1 MKTDKILKKI
11 IQKNN
16 EFLPIKIQ
24 KPNIKFLSTT
34 NPTRHRKNNSYNNN
48 FSSKLYQFIDSTVSH
63 FNIKFNLLSE
73 QIDVMKKEFIDQIEG
88 LIHFIPNEFPLIK
101 NQKKSNSKNNNSP
114 FKFNKINLNSNIN
127 TDSNIFYSKKKIKKG
142 KNFFSSNSLNDNII
156 NNNNKNNIII
166 NESKN
171 SIKNNKNNNNNNN
184 NKNENIIKNL
194 IEKND
199 FFDLD
204 SKLKLSYLNK
214 NLYNSINQK
223 EIINN
228 EYNKMLNIVNNL
240 KKSFDKNISN
250 TFPAS
255 NLSFILK
262 NSEDEIINDENEINK
277 IFFEIIFKIKEINFN
292 KNNKNNDLYSIL
304 LNQTKKESIK
314 NILIDYMKN
323 INNNIKNFS
332 NDYIQ
337 NIFDFLEKNKILR
350 DYNELIKLGNKT
362 LSYFAFVFDEIY
374 NIFHYEINKR
384 NKIKYYENILKNI
397 IKIKNIFDV

>member
-16 EFLPIKIQ
+16 DFLAIKIQ

-34 NPTRHRKNNSYNNN
+34 TASKHKKNYSYNYNL
-48 FSSKLYQFIDSTVSH
+48 SSKLYQFINSTVSH

-88 LIHFIPNEFPLIK
+88 LINFIPNEFPLIK
-101 NQKKSNSKNNNSP
+101 TPKNNIKKQISP
-114 FKFNKINLNSNIN
+114 IKFNKNNSHIN
-127 TDSNIFYSKKKIKKG
+127 TDSNIILNKSKNKKI
-142 KNFFSSNSLNDNII
+142 SSNSLNE
-156 NNNNKNNIII
+156 NNNFYNNKHLNTP
-166 NESKN
+166 KN
-171 SIKNNKNNNNNNN
+171 SPNKNNKN
-184 NKNENIIKNL
+184 KNEEIIKIL

-214 NLYNSINQK
+214 NLYNSINKK
-223 EIINN
+223 EIINE
-228 EYNKMLNIVNNL
+228 EYKKMLNIINNL
-240 KKSFDKNISN
+240 KNSFNKNISN

-262 NSEDEIINDENEINK
+262 NSKNEIIEENEINK
-277 IFFEIIFKIKEINFN
+277 IFFEFIFKLKEINFN
-292 KNNKNNDLYSIL
+292 NNNKNDDLYMIL

-314 NILIDYMKN
+314 QILIDYMKN
-323 INNNIKNFS
+323 INNNIKNF
-332 NDYIQ
+332 NDDYIK
-337 NIFDFLEKNKILR
+337 NNFEFLEKNKILR
-350 DYNELIKLGNKT
+350 DYNQLIKNGNKT

-374 NIFHYEINKR
+374 NIFQYEINKR
-384 NKIKYYENILKNI
+384 NKIKNHENILKNI
-397 IKIKNIFDV
+397 IKIKNIFNE

>member
-16 EFLPIKIQ
+16 DFLAIKIQ

-34 NPTRHRKNNSYNNN
+34 TASKHKKNYSYNYNL
-48 FSSKLYQFIDSTVSH
+48 SSKLYQFINSTVSH

-88 LIHFIPNEFPLIK
+88 LINFIPNEFPLIK
-101 NQKKSNSKNNNSP
+101 TPKNNIKKNISP
-114 FKFNKINLNSNIN
+114 IKFNKNNSHIN
-127 TDSNIFYSKKKIKKG
+127 TDSNIILNKSKNKKV
-142 KNFFSSNSLNDNII
+142 SSNSLNE
-156 NNNNKNNIII
+156 NNNFYNNKHLNTP
-166 NESKN
+166 KN
-171 SIKNNKNNNNNNN
+171 SPNKNNKN
-184 NKNENIIKNL
+184 KNEEIIKIL

-214 NLYNSINQK
+214 NLYNSINKK
-223 EIINN
+223 EIINE
-228 EYNKMLNIVNNL
+228 EYKKMLNIINNL
-240 KKSFDKNISN
+240 KNSFNKNISN

-262 NSEDEIINDENEINK
+262 NSKNEIIEENEINK
-277 IFFEIIFKIKEINFN
+277 IFFEFIFKLKEINFN
-292 KNNKNNDLYSIL
+292 NNNKNDDLYMIL

-314 NILIDYMKN
+314 QILIDYMKN
-323 INNNIKNFS
+323 INNNIKNF
-332 NDYIQ
+332 NDDYIK
-337 NIFDFLEKNKILR
+337 NNFEFLEKNKILR
-350 DYNELIKLGNKT
+350 DYNQLIKNGNKT

-374 NIFHYEINKR
+374 NIFQYEINKR
-384 NKIKYYENILKNI
+384 NKIKNHENILKNI
-397 IKIKNIFDV
+397 IKIKNIFDE

>member
-16 EFLPIKIQ
+16 DFLAIKIQ

-34 NPTRHRKNNSYNNN
+34 TASKHKKNYSYNYNL
-48 FSSKLYQFIDSTVSH
+48 SSKLYQFINSTVSH

-88 LIHFIPNEFPLIK
+88 LINFIPNEFPLIK
-101 NQKKSNSKNNNSP
+101 TPKNNIKKQISP
-114 FKFNKINLNSNIN
+114 IKFNKNNSHIN
-127 TDSNIFYSKKKIKKG
+127 TDSNIILNKSKNKKI
-142 KNFFSSNSLNDNII
+142 SSNSLNE
-156 NNNNKNNIII
+156 NNNFYNNKHLNTP
-166 NESKN
+166 KN
-171 SIKNNKNNNNNNN
+171 SPNKNNKN
-184 NKNENIIKNL
+184 KNEEIIKIL

-214 NLYNSINQK
+214 NLYNSINKK
-223 EIINN
+223 EIINE
-228 EYNKMLNIVNNL
+228 EYKKMTNIINNL
-240 KKSFDKNISN
+240 KNSFNKNISN

-262 NSEDEIINDENEINK
+262 NSKNEIIEENEINK
-277 IFFEIIFKIKEINFN
+277 IFFEFIFKLKEINFN
-292 KNNKNNDLYSIL
+292 NNNKNDDLYMIL

-314 NILIDYMKN
+314 QILIDYMKN
-323 INNNIKNFS
+323 INNNIKNF
-332 NDYIQ
+332 NDDYIK
-337 NIFDFLEKNKILR
+337 NNFEFLEKNKILR
-350 DYNELIKLGNKT
+350 DYNQLIKNGNKT

-374 NIFHYEINKR
+374 NIFQYEINKR
-384 NKIKYYENILKNI
+384 NKIKNHENILKNI
-397 IKIKNIFDV
+397 IKIKNIFDE

>member
-16 EFLPIKIQ
+16 DFLAIKIQ

-34 NPTRHRKNNSYNNN
+34 TALKHKKNYSYNYNL
-48 FSSKLYQFIDSTVSH
+48 SSKLYQFINSTVSH

-88 LIHFIPNEFPLIK
+88 LINFIPNEFPLIK
-101 NQKKSNSKNNNSP
+101 TPKNNIKKQISP
-114 FKFNKINLNSNIN
+114 IKFNKINNNSHIN
-127 TDSNIFYSKKKIKKG
+127 TDSNIILNKSKNKKV
-142 KNFFSSNSLNDNII
+142 SSNSLNE
-156 NNNNKNNIII
+156 NNNFYNNKHLNTP
-166 NESKN
+166 KN
-171 SIKNNKNNNNNNN
+171 SPNKNNKN
-184 NKNENIIKNL
+184 KNEEIIKIL

-214 NLYNSINQK
+214 NLYNSINKK
-223 EIINN
+223 EIINE
-228 EYNKMLNIVNNL
+228 EYKKMLNIINNL
-240 KKSFDKNISN
+240 KNSFNKNISN

-262 NSEDEIINDENEINK
+262 NSKNEIIEENEINK
-277 IFFEIIFKIKEINFN
+277 IFFEFIFKLKEINFN
-292 KNNKNNDLYSIL
+292 NNNKNDDLYMIL

-314 NILIDYMKN
+314 QILIDYMKN
-323 INNNIKNFS
+323 INNNIKNF
-332 NDYIQ
+332 NDDYIK
-337 NIFDFLEKNKILR
+337 NNFEFLEKNKILR
-350 DYNELIKLGNKT
+350 DYNQLIKNGNKT

-374 NIFHYEINKR
+374 NIFQYEINKR
-384 NKIKYYENILKNI
+384 NKIKNHENILKNI
-397 IKIKNIFDV
+397 IKIKNIFDE

>member
-16 EFLPIKIQ
+16 DFLAIKIQ

-34 NPTRHRKNNSYNNN
+34 TASKHKKNYSYNYNL
-48 FSSKLYQFIDSTVSH
+48 SSKLYQFINSTVSH

-88 LIHFIPNEFPLIK
+88 LINFIPNEFPLIK
-101 NQKKSNSKNNNSP
+101 TPKNNIKKSISP
-114 FKFNKINLNSNIN
+114 IKFNKINNNSHIN
-127 TDSNIFYSKKKIKKG
+127 TDSNIILNKTKNKKI
-142 KNFFSSNSLNDNII
+142 SSNSLNE
-156 NNNNKNNIII
+156 NNNFYNNKHLNTP
-166 NESKN
+166 KN
-171 SIKNNKNNNNNNN
+171 SPNKNNKN
-184 NKNENIIKNL
+184 KNEEIIKIL

-214 NLYNSINQK
+214 NLYNSINKK
-223 EIINN
+223 EIINE
-228 EYNKMLNIVNNL
+228 EYKKMLNIINNL
-240 KKSFDKNISN
+240 KNSFNKNISN

-262 NSEDEIINDENEINK
+262 NSKNEIIEENEINK
-277 IFFEIIFKIKEINFN
+277 IFFEFIFKLKEINFN
-292 KNNKNNDLYSIL
+292 NNNKNDDLYMIL

-314 NILIDYMKN
+314 QILIDYMKN
-323 INNNIKNFS
+323 INNNIKNF
-332 NDYIQ
+332 NDDYIK
-337 NIFDFLEKNKILR
+337 NNFEFLEKNKILR
-350 DYNELIKLGNKT
+350 DYNQLIKNGNKT

-374 NIFHYEINKR
+374 NIFQYEINKR
-384 NKIKYYENILKNI
+384 NKIKNHENILKNI
-397 IKIKNIFDV
+397 IKIKNIFDE

>member
-16 EFLPIKIQ
+16 DFLAIKIQ

-34 NPTRHRKNNSYNNN
+34 TASKHKKNYSYNYNL
-48 FSSKLYQFIDSTVSH
+48 SSKLYQFINSTVSH

-88 LIHFIPNEFPLIK
+88 LINFIPNEFPLIK
-101 NQKKSNSKNNNSP
+101 TPKNNIKKQISP
-114 FKFNKINLNSNIN
+114 IKFNKNNSHIN
-127 TDSNIFYSKKKIKKG
+127 TDSNIILNKSKNKKV
-142 KNFFSSNSLNDNII
+142 SSNSLNE
-156 NNNNKNNIII
+156 NNNFYNNKHLNTP
-166 NESKN
+166 KN
-171 SIKNNKNNNNNNN
+171 SPNKNNKN
-184 NKNENIIKNL
+184 KNEEIIKIL

-214 NLYNSINQK
+214 NLYNSINKK
-223 EIINN
+223 EIINE
-228 EYNKMLNIVNNL
+228 EYKKMLNIINNL
-240 KKSFDKNISN
+240 KNSFNKNISN

-262 NSEDEIINDENEINK
+262 NSKNEIIEENEINK
-277 IFFEIIFKIKEINFN
+277 IFFEFIFKLKEINFN
-292 KNNKNNDLYSIL
+292 NNNKNDDLYMIL

-314 NILIDYMKN
+314 QILIDYMKN
-323 INNNIKNFS
+323 INNNIKNF
-332 NDYIQ
+332 NDDYIK
-337 NIFDFLEKNKILR
+337 NNFDFLEKNKILR
-350 DYNELIKLGNKT
+350 DYNQLIKNGNKT

-374 NIFHYEINKR
+374 NIFQYEINKR
-384 NKIKYYENILKNI
+384 NKIKNHENILKNI
-397 IKIKNIFDV
+397 IKIKNIFDE

>member
-16 EFLPIKIQ
+16 DFLAIKIQ

-34 NPTRHRKNNSYNNN
+34 TASKHKKNYSYNYNL
-48 FSSKLYQFIDSTVSH
+48 SSKLYQFINSTVSH

-88 LIHFIPNEFPLIK
+88 LINFIPNEFPLIK
-101 NQKKSNSKNNNSP
+101 TPKNNIKKQISP
-114 FKFNKINLNSNIN
+114 IKFNKNNSHIN
-127 TDSNIFYSKKKIKKG
+127 TDSNIILNKSKNKKV
-142 KNFFSSNSLNDNII
+142 SSNSLNE
-156 NNNNKNNIII
+156 NNNFYNNKHLNTP
-166 NESKN
+166 KN
-171 SIKNNKNNNNNNN
+171 SPNKNNKN
-184 NKNENIIKNL
+184 KNEEIIKIL

-214 NLYNSINQK
+214 NLYNSINKK
-223 EIINN
+223 EIINE
-228 EYNKMLNIVNNL
+228 EYKKMLNIINNL
-240 KKSFDKNISN
+240 KNSFNKNISN

-262 NSEDEIINDENEINK
+262 NSKNEIIEENEINK
-277 IFFEIIFKIKEINFN
+277 IFFEFIFKLKEINFN
-292 KNNKNNDLYSIL
+292 NNNKNDDLYMIL

-314 NILIDYMKN
+314 QILIDYMKN
-323 INNNIKNFS
+323 INNNIKNF
-332 NDYIQ
+332 NDDYIK
-337 NIFDFLEKNKILR
+337 NNFEFLEKNKILR
-350 DYNELIKLGNKT
+350 DYNQLIKNGNKT

-374 NIFHYEINKR
+374 NIFQYEINKR
-384 NKIKYYENILKNI
+384 NKIKNHENILKNI
-397 IKIKNIFDV
+397 IKIKNIFDE

>member
-16 EFLPIKIQ
+16 DFLAIKIQ

-34 NPTRHRKNNSYNNN
+34 TASKHKKNYSYNYNL
-48 FSSKLYQFIDSTVSH
+48 SSKLYQFINSTVSH

-88 LIHFIPNEFPLIK
+88 LINFIPNEFPLIK
-101 NQKKSNSKNNNSP
+101 TPKNNIKKQISP
-114 FKFNKINLNSNIN
+114 IKINKNNSHIN
-127 TDSNIFYSKKKIKKG
+127 TDSNIILNKSKNKKI
-142 KNFFSSNSLNDNII
+142 SSNSLNE
-156 NNNNKNNIII
+156 NNNFYNNKHLNTP
-166 NESKN
+166 KN
-171 SIKNNKNNNNNNN
+171 SPNKNNKN
-184 NKNENIIKNL
+184 KNEEIIKIL

-214 NLYNSINQK
+214 NLYNSINKK
-223 EIINN
+223 EIINE
-228 EYNKMLNIVNNL
+228 EYKKMLNIINNL
-240 KKSFDKNISN
+240 KNSFNKNISN

-262 NSEDEIINDENEINK
+262 NSKNEIIEENEINK
-277 IFFEIIFKIKEINFN
+277 IFFEFIFKLKEINFN
-292 KNNKNNDLYSIL
+292 NNNKNDDLYMIL

-314 NILIDYMKN
+314 QILIDYMKN
-323 INNNIKNFS
+323 INNNIKNF
-332 NDYIQ
+332 NDDYIK
-337 NIFDFLEKNKILR
+337 NNFDFLEKNKILR
-350 DYNELIKLGNKT
+350 DYNQLIKNGNKT

-374 NIFHYEINKR
+374 NIFQYEINKR
-384 NKIKYYENILKNI
+384 NKIKNHENILKNI
-397 IKIKNIFDV
+397 IKIKNIFDE

>member
-16 EFLPIKIQ
+16 DFLAIKIQ

-34 NPTRHRKNNSYNNN
+34 TASKHKKNYSYNYNL
-48 FSSKLYQFIDSTVSH
+48 SSKLYQFINSTVSH

-88 LIHFIPNEFPLIK
+88 LINFIPNEFPLIK
-101 NQKKSNSKNNNSP
+101 TPKNNIKKQISP
-114 FKFNKINLNSNIN
+114 IKFNKNNSHIN
-127 TDSNIFYSKKKIKKG
+127 TDSNIILNKSKNKKI
-142 KNFFSSNSLNDNII
+142 SSNSLNE
-156 NNNNKNNIII
+156 NNNFYNNKHLNTP
-166 NESKN
+166 KN
-171 SIKNNKNNNNNNN
+171 SPNKNNKN
-184 NKNENIIKNL
+184 KNEEIIKIL

-214 NLYNSINQK
+214 NLYNSINKK
-223 EIINN
+223 EIINE
-228 EYNKMLNIVNNL
+228 EYKKMLNIINNL
-240 KKSFDKNISN
+240 KNSFNKNISN

-262 NSEDEIINDENEINK
+262 NSKNEIIEENEINK
-277 IFFEIIFKIKEINFN
+277 IFFEFIFKLKEINFN
-292 KNNKNNDLYSIL
+292 NNNKNDDLYMIL

-314 NILIDYMKN
+314 QILIDYMKN
-323 INNNIKNFS
+323 INNNIKNF
-332 NDYIQ
+332 NDDYIK
-337 NIFDFLEKNKILR
+337 NNFEFLEKNKILR
-350 DYNELIKLGNKT
+350 DYNQLIKNGNKT

-374 NIFHYEINKR
+374 NIFQYEINKR
-384 NKIKYYENILKNI
+384 NKIKNHENILKNI
-397 IKIKNIFDV
+397 IKIKNIFDE

>member
-16 EFLPIKIQ
+16 DFLAIKIQ

-34 NPTRHRKNNSYNNN
+34 TASKHKKNYSYNYNL
-48 FSSKLYQFIDSTVSH
+48 SSKLYQFINSTVSH

-88 LIHFIPNEFPLIK
+88 LINFIPNEFPLIK
-101 NQKKSNSKNNNSP
+101 TPKNNIKKQISP
-114 FKFNKINLNSNIN
+114 IKINKNNSHIN
-127 TDSNIFYSKKKIKKG
+127 TDSNIILNKSKNKKI
-142 KNFFSSNSLNDNII
+142 SSNSLNE
-156 NNNNKNNIII
+156 NNNFYNNKHLNTP
-166 NESKN
+166 KN
-171 SIKNNKNNNNNNN
+171 SPNKNNKN
-184 NKNENIIKNL
+184 KNEEIIKIL

-214 NLYNSINQK
+214 NLYNSINKK
-223 EIINN
+223 EIINE
-228 EYNKMLNIVNNL
+228 EYKKMLNIINNL
-240 KKSFDKNISN
+240 KNSFNKNISN

-262 NSEDEIINDENEINK
+262 NSKNEIIEENEINK
-277 IFFEIIFKIKEINFN
+277 IFFEFIFKLKEINFN
-292 KNNKNNDLYSIL
+292 NNNKNDDLYMIL

-314 NILIDYMKN
+314 QILIDYMKN
-323 INNNIKNFS
+323 INNNIKNF
-332 NDYIQ
+332 NDDYIK
-337 NIFDFLEKNKILR
+337 NNFEFLEKNKILR
-350 DYNELIKLGNKT
+350 DYNQLIKNGNKT

-374 NIFHYEINKR
+374 NIFQYEINKR
-384 NKIKYYENILKNI
+384 NKIKNHENILKNI
-397 IKIKNIFDV
+397 IKIKNIFDE

>member
-16 EFLPIKIQ
+16 DFLAIKIQ

-34 NPTRHRKNNSYNNN
+34 TALKHKKNYSYNYNL
-48 FSSKLYQFIDSTVSH
+48 SSKLYQFINSTVSH

-88 LIHFIPNEFPLIK
+88 LINFIPNEFPLIK
-101 NQKKSNSKNNNSP
+101 TPKNNIKKQISP
-114 FKFNKINLNSNIN
+114 IKFNKNNSHIN
-127 TDSNIFYSKKKIKKG
+127 TDSNIILNKSKNKKV
-142 KNFFSSNSLNDNII
+142 SSNSLNE
-156 NNNNKNNIII
+156 NNNFYNNKHLNTP
-166 NESKN
+166 KN
-171 SIKNNKNNNNNNN
+171 SPNKNNKN
-184 NKNENIIKNL
+184 KNEEIIKIL

-214 NLYNSINQK
+214 NLYNSINKK
-223 EIINN
+223 EIINE
-228 EYNKMLNIVNNL
+228 EYKKMLNIINNL
-240 KKSFDKNISN
+240 KNSFNKNISN

-262 NSEDEIINDENEINK
+262 NSKNEIIEENEINK
-277 IFFEIIFKIKEINFN
+277 IFFEFIFKLKEINFN
-292 KNNKNNDLYSIL
+292 NNNKNDDLYMIL

-314 NILIDYMKN
+314 QILIDYMKN
-323 INNNIKNFS
+323 INNNIKNF
-332 NDYIQ
+332 NDDYIK
-337 NIFDFLEKNKILR
+337 NNFEFLEKNKILR
-350 DYNELIKLGNKT
+350 DYNQLIKNGNKT

-374 NIFHYEINKR
+374 NIFQYEINKR
-384 NKIKYYENILKNI
+384 NKIKNHENILKNI
-397 IKIKNIFDV
+397 IKIKNIFDE

>member
-16 EFLPIKIQ
+16 DFLAIKIQ

-34 NPTRHRKNNSYNNN
+34 TASKHKKNYSYNYNL
-48 FSSKLYQFIDSTVSH
+48 SSKLYQFINSTVSH

-88 LIHFIPNEFPLIK
+88 LINFIPNEFPLIK
-101 NQKKSNSKNNNSP
+101 TPKNNIKKQISP
-114 FKFNKINLNSNIN
+114 IKINKNNSHIN
-127 TDSNIFYSKKKIKKG
+127 TDSNIILNKSKNKKI
-142 KNFFSSNSLNDNII
+142 SSNSLNE
-156 NNNNKNNIII
+156 NNNFYNNKHLNTP
-166 NESKN
+166 KN
-171 SIKNNKNNNNNNN
+171 SPNKNNKN
-184 NKNENIIKNL
+184 KNEEIIKIL

-214 NLYNSINQK
+214 NLYNSFNKK
-223 EIINN
+223 EIINE
-228 EYNKMLNIVNNL
+228 EYKKMLNIINNL
-240 KKSFDKNISN
+240 KNSFNKNISN

-262 NSEDEIINDENEINK
+262 NSKNEIIEENEINK
-277 IFFEIIFKIKEINFN
+277 IFFEFIFKLKEINFN
-292 KNNKNNDLYSIL
+292 NNNKNDDLYMIL

-314 NILIDYMKN
+314 QILIDYMKN
-323 INNNIKNFS
+323 INNNIKNF
-332 NDYIQ
+332 NDDYIK
-337 NIFDFLEKNKILR
+337 NNFEFLEKNKILR
-350 DYNELIKLGNKT
+350 DYNQLIKNGNKT

-374 NIFHYEINKR
+374 NIFQYEINKR
-384 NKIKYYENILKNI
+384 NKIKNHENILKNI
-397 IKIKNIFDV
+397 IKIKNIFDE